1 VRSSSRASL
10 RRARERAEPGDG
22 ERSILVDERDDVG
35 DRRERHEVE
44 MTARNLRV
52 DAEEGLS
59 ELVYDSGA
67 AELGKWV
74 LGRASGD
81 DGTVGQRL
89 GRPVMVRDDD
99 VEAAFL
105 RLGHL
110 GDGCDPA
117 VDGED
122 EPAALVGEPG
132 ERLAAD
138 PITLVEAT
146 RQMPGDLCAELAQ
159 EEDRERSGGD
169 AVDVV
174 VAVDA
179 DPAALL
185 DGRTDLRA
193 GGLHVAEQE
202 RVVRRLFPVEETARD
217 GGIGVAAPDE
227 HGGRQLG
234 DPELVN
240 EL

>member
-1 VRSSSRASL
+1 MAT
-10 RRARERAEPGDG
+10 
-22 ERSILVDERDDVG
+22 I
-35 DRRERHEVE
+35 
-44 MTARNLRV
+44 
-52 DAEEGLS
+52 
-59 ELVYDSGA
+59 
-67 AELGKWV
+67 
-74 LGRASGD
+74 
-81 DGTVGQRL
+81 GTVGQRL

-99 VEAAFL
+99 VEAAFF

-110 GDGCDPA
+110 GDGRDPA

-138 PITLVEAT
+138 AVAFVEAT
-146 RQMPGDLCAELAQ
+146 RQMPGDLGAELAQ
-159 EEDRERSGGD
+159 EENGERGGGD

-185 DGRTDLRA
+185 DSGTDLRA
-193 GGLHVAEQE
+193 RDLHVAEQE
-202 RVVRRLFPVEETARD
+202 RVVRRLLAVEETARV
-217 GGIGVAAPDE
+217 GGIGEAAPHE

-234 DPELVN
+234 DPELAN

>member
-1 VRSSSRASL
+1 
-10 RRARERAEPGDG
+10 
-22 ERSILVDERDDVG
+22 
-35 DRRERHEVE
+35 
-44 MTARNLRV
+44 MTPRNLRV

-59 ELVYDSGA
+59 QLVDDSGA

-81 DGTVGQRL
+81 DRTVGQRL

-110 GDGCDPA
+110 GDGRDPT
-117 VDGED
+117 VHGED
-122 EPAALVGEPG
+122 EPAALVGESG
-132 ERLAAD
+132 ERVAAD
-138 PITLVEAT
+138 AVALVEAT
-146 RQMPGDLCAELAQ
+146 RQMPGDLGAKLPQ
-159 EEDRERSGGD
+159 EEDRERGGGD

-185 DGRTDLRA
+185 DSGADLRA
-193 GGLHVAEQE
+193 GSLHVAQQE
-202 RVVRRLFPVEETARD
+202 RVVRRLLPVEKTARA
-217 GGIGVAAPDE
+217 GGIGVAAPPE
-227 HGGRQLG
+227 HGGRELR
-234 DPELVN
+234 DPELAT